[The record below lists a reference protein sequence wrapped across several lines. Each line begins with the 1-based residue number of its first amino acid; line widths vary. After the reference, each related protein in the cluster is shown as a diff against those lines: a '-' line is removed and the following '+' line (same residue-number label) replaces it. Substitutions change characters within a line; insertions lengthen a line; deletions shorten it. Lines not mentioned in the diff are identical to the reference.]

1 MGDRNEDVAVRCACG
16 AQFTLEQWGKLEL
29 AGVQDDEDAV
39 MLEMRNCPC
48 GSTRARTV
56 DFRAAVRLL
65 NDETKRLRRALARL
79 RDIDRAV
86 AGLPQEIADI
96 DRGSVQR
103 ARSAMSSAIDAGL
116 RAVDLERERCAKLAI
131 SSSQSVPFAWSTS
144 SDVGIW
150 IAEQIRKVP

>member
-1 MGDRNEDVAVRCACG
+1 MGNEDPTSVAVRCACG
-16 AQFTLEQWGKLEL
+16 LQFTLEQWSKLDL
-29 AGVQDDEDAV
+29 AGVQDDEDGV

-86 AGLPQEIADI
+86 AGLSQEIGEI
-96 DRGSVQR
+96 DRGIVRTMIDGAGENERKRASRIIRETLSSLHLPHPAETRGEWLKTLGEILEARIEQR
-103 ARSAMSSAIDAGL
+103 
-116 RAVDLERERCAKLAI
+116 
-131 SSSQSVPFAWSTS
+131 
-144 SDVGIW
+144 
-150 IAEQIRKVP
+150 

>member
-1 MGDRNEDVAVRCACG
+1 MGNQDRDVAVRCACG
-16 AQFTLEQWGKLEL
+16 LQFTLEQWSKLDL
-29 AGVQDDEDAV
+29 AGVQDDEDGA

-86 AGLPQEIADI
+86 AGLSQEISEI
-96 DRGSVQR
+96 DRGVVRTMIDGAGETERKRAARIVRETIGSIEPHESVGKPAWLSMLADVLD
-103 ARSAMSSAIDAGL
+103 AR
-116 RAVDLERERCAKLAI
+116 I
-131 SSSQSVPFAWSTS
+131 SQV
-144 SDVGIW
+144 
-150 IAEQIRKVP
+150 